1 MSRNPFRSTG
11 RAGLLACA
19 LGMGL
24 WCGIA
29 SGQEPGP
36 GPLTATK
43 DAPANFDPSDVY
55 FQGWLLSRDAEK
67 LQAEKKYNEALEKFT
82 RARQLFD
89 SVATYFPLWKPEM
102 VTGRRAQTRDF
113 IAAVGPEALKERR
126 EKATAVAELEG
137 GVRTGVV
144 EGEAPAPLGD
154 PMPLAPL
161 PGIQK
166 VETLETR
173 RIAELETRV
182 KELQQDLASSADP
195 NGADR
200 NASRVRDLAKQRDL
214 AQADLKRAKDELTK
228 LRSKFAAEPMQEE
241 MRKLDSQL
249 QAKERERAAMSQAL
263 GQSEEKTRKANEQI
277 AALQAE
283 RTRLA
288 QKAADLEKNL
298 ETERKA
304 QNEVIAGQQ
313 KQLRQLQELLRGKND
328 ELAKANQKIASLEN
342 QLSGIRADFDELRT
356 ERDTLLREKEQMA
369 SLLKLSEGS
378 RIQEV
383 IDQNLGLAKQLREAQ
398 ESVARLN
405 QANNATQDQL
415 LEAMRDLAIA
425 KGNIND
431 FKREKIAQDK
441 RMADMERRLRAEAAG
456 LAAGAGNADRA
467 EADMLRALIQKQL
480 RIQDRR
486 RKAGE
491 LLVDAV
497 REKAQKDETLREA
510 VELYEQSELPLSPK
524 EMEIVKDRG
533 VDDEFVSPFSRPQ
546 DQVNA
551 SVARLESENLPYNDA
566 ATRAYLNGRYQ
577 SCREL
582 FELVI
587 ERHPGDADTMCRLGH
602 VHLKLKDAAAAA
614 DIFRRATEMNGS
626 NPYAHRML
634 GRSLME
640 IGALGE
646 AVESLKKSI
655 ELAPTNAEGRVV
667 LGKLFFDIG
676 EEDNAEEQLKSAIV
690 YDDAM
695 WEPHFNLAYL
705 YAKQG
710 KKKQGLEYYR
720 NAIERGAAP
729 DLSLE
734 KQLGS

>member
-1 MSRNPFRSTG
+1 MTP
-11 RAGLLACA
+11 A
-19 LGMGL
+19 
-24 WCGIA
+24 
-29 SGQEPGP
+29 
-36 GPLTATK
+36 K

-67 LQAEKKYNEALEKFT
+67 LQAEKKYEEALEKLT

-89 SVATYFPLWKPEM
+89 SIATYFPLWKPEM
-102 VTGRRAQTRDF
+102 VKGRRDQTREA
-113 IAAVGPEALKERR
+113 ITAIGPDVLKQRK
-126 EKATAVAELEG
+126 EKASAVAELEG

-154 PMPLAPL
+154 PMPLTPL

-195 NGADR
+195 NSADR

-214 AQADLKRAKDELTK
+214 AQADLKRAKDELAR
-228 LRSKFAAEPMQEE
+228 LRAKFAAEPMQED
-241 MRKLDSQL
+241 MRKLEAQL

-263 GQSEEKTRKANEQI
+263 GKSQQETREAREQI

-298 ETERKA
+298 EIERKA

-313 KQLRQLQELLRGKND
+313 KQLRQLQEQLRGKND
-328 ELAKANQKIASLEN
+328 ELAKANLKIASLEN
-342 QLSGIRADFDELRT
+342 QLTEVRSSFDELRE
-356 ERDTLLREKEQMA
+356 ERDGLLREKEQMA
-369 SLLKLSEGS
+369 ALLKLSEGS

-383 IDQNLGLAKQLREAQ
+383 IDQNLSLAKQLREAQ
-398 ESVARLN
+398 ENVERLN
-405 QANNATQDQL
+405 KTNNATQDQL

-431 FKREKIAQDK
+431 FKREKIAQEK

-456 LAAGAGNADRA
+456 LATANADPA

-480 RIQDRR
+480 RIQERR

-497 REKAQKDETLREA
+497 REKAEKDETLREA
-510 VELYEQSELPLSPK
+510 VQLYEQSELPLTPK
-524 EMEIVKDRG
+524 EMDLVKDRG

-546 DQVNA
+546 DEVNA
-551 SVARLESENLPYNDA
+551 SVARLETENLPYTDA
-566 ATRAYLNGRYQ
+566 ATRAYLNGRFQ

-587 ERHPGDADTMCRLGH
+587 ERHPGDADTMCRLGN
-602 VHLKLKDAAAAA
+602 VHLRLNDAAAAA
-614 DIFRRATEMNGS
+614 DIFRRATELSSN

-634 GRSLME
+634 GYSLMQT
-640 IGALGE
+640 GALGE
-646 AVESLKKSI
+646 ALESLKKSV
-655 ELAPTNAEGRVV
+655 ELAPTNADGRVV
-667 LGKLFFDIG
+667 LGKLFFDLG
-676 EEDNAEEQLKSAIV
+676 QEDDAEEQLKSAIV

-695 WEPHFNLAYL
+695 WQPHFNLAYL

-710 KKKQGLEYYR
+710 KKKQGLTYYR
-720 NAIERGAAP
+720 NAIERGATP
-729 DLSLE
+729 DLKLE

>member
-1 MSRNPFRSTG
+1 MTP
-11 RAGLLACA
+11 A
-19 LGMGL
+19 
-24 WCGIA
+24 
-29 SGQEPGP
+29 
-36 GPLTATK
+36 K

-67 LQAEKKYNEALEKFT
+67 LQAEKKYEEALDKLT

-102 VTGRRAQTRDF
+102 VKGRRDQTREA
-113 IAAVGPEALKERR
+113 ITAIGPDVLKQRK
-126 EKATAVAELEG
+126 EKASAVAELEG

-154 PMPLAPL
+154 PMALTPL

-195 NGADR
+195 NGSDR
-200 NASRVRDLAKQRDL
+200 NASRVRDLSKQRDL
-214 AQADLKRAKDELTK
+214 ARADLKRAQDELAR
-228 LRSKFAAEPMQEE
+228 LRSKFAAEPMQED
-241 MRKLDSQL
+241 MRKLEAQL

-263 GQSEEKTRKANEQI
+263 GKSQQETREAREQI

-298 ETERKA
+298 EIERKA

-313 KQLRQLQELLRGKND
+313 KQLRQLQEQLRGKND
-328 ELAKANQKIASLEN
+328 ELAKANLKIASLEN
-342 QLSGIRADFDELRT
+342 QLTEVRSSFDELRE
-356 ERDTLLREKEQMA
+356 ERDGLLREKEQMA
-369 SLLKLSEGS
+369 ALLKLSEGS

-398 ESVARLN
+398 ENVERLN
-405 QANNATQDQL
+405 KANNATQDQL

-431 FKREKIAQDK
+431 FKREKIAQEK

-456 LAAGAGNADRA
+456 LAAGNADPA

-480 RIQDRR
+480 RIQERR

-497 REKAQKDETLREA
+497 REKAEKDETLREA
-510 VELYEQSELPLSPK
+510 VQLYEQSELPLTPK
-524 EMEIVKDRG
+524 EMDLVKDRG

-546 DQVNA
+546 DEVNA
-551 SVARLESENLPYNDA
+551 SVARLETENLPYTDA
-566 ATRAYLNGRYQ
+566 ATRAYLNGRFQ

-587 ERHPGDADTMCRLGH
+587 ERHPGDADTMCRLGN
-602 VHLKLKDAAAAA
+602 VHLRLDDPAAAA
-614 DIFRRATEMNGS
+614 DIFRRATELSSN

-634 GRSLME
+634 GYSLMKT
-640 IGALGE
+640 GALGE
-646 AVESLKKSI
+646 ALESLKKSV
-655 ELAPTNAEGRVV
+655 ELAPTNADGRVV
-667 LGKLFFDIG
+667 LGKLFFDLG
-676 EEDNAEEQLKSAIV
+676 QEDDAEEQLKSAIV

-695 WEPHFNLAYL
+695 WQPHFNLAYL

-710 KKKQGLEYYR
+710 KKKQGLTYYR
-720 NAIERGAAP
+720 NAIERGATP
-729 DLSLE
+729 DLKLE

>member
-1 MSRNPFRSTG
+1 
-11 RAGLLACA
+11 
-19 LGMGL
+19 MGL
-24 WCGIA
+24 CCDV
-29 SGQEPGP
+29 SPGQEPGP
-36 GPLTATK
+36 LTPAK
-43 DAPANFDPSDVY
+43 DAPANFDPSDVF

-67 LQAEKKYNEALEKFT
+67 LQAEKKFEEALEKYT

-102 VTGRRAQTRDF
+102 VKGRRAKTEDF
-113 IAAVGPEALKERR
+113 IATVGPEVIKERK
-126 EKATAVAELEG
+126 EKASAVAELEG

-144 EGEAPAPLGD
+144 EGEMPLPLGN
-154 PMPLAPL
+154 PLPLAPL
-161 PGIQK
+161 PGIRN

-173 RIAELETRV
+173 RIAELENRV
-182 KELQQDLASSADP
+182 KELQQDLASSDDP

-214 AQADLKRAKDELTK
+214 AQADLKRAQDELTK
-228 LRSKFAAEPMQEE
+228 LRSKFAAQPMQEE
-241 MRKLDSQL
+241 MRKLEAQL
-249 QAKERERAAMSQAL
+249 HAKERERAAMSQAL
-263 GQSEEKTRKANEQI
+263 GQSEEKTRLAGEQI
-277 AALQAE
+277 AALQTE
-283 RTRLA
+283 RARLA

-298 ETERKA
+298 EVERKA

-313 KQLRQLQELLRGKND
+313 KQLRQLQEQLRGKND
-328 ELAKANQKIASLEN
+328 ELARANQRIAALESD
-342 QLSGIRADFDELRT
+342 LDAVRSDFEELRE
-356 ERDTLLREKEQMA
+356 ERDSLLREKEQMA

-383 IDQNLGLAKQLREAQ
+383 IDQNLGLAKTLREAEAQ
-398 ESVARLN
+398 IQNLQQS
-405 QANNATQDQL
+405 NNATQDQL

-431 FKREKIAQDK
+431 FKREKIAQEK
-441 RMADMERRLRAEAAG
+441 RIADMERRLRAEAAG
-456 LAAGAGNADRA
+456 LAGNADPA

-480 RIQDRR
+480 RIQERR

-497 REKAQKDETLREA
+497 RDKAQKDETLREA
-510 VELYEQSELPLSPK
+510 VELYEKSELPLSPK
-524 EMEIVKDRG
+524 EMDLVKSRG

-546 DQVNA
+546 DEVNA
-551 SVARLESENLPYNDA
+551 SISRLERENLPYTDA
-566 ATRAYLNGRYQ
+566 ATRAYLNGRFQ

-587 ERHPGDADTMCRLGH
+587 ERHPGDADTMCRLGN
-602 VHLKLKDAAAAA
+602 VHLRLDDSAAAA
-614 DIFRRATEMNGS
+614 DIFRRATELNGN

-634 GRSLME
+634 GYSLMK

-646 AVESLKKSI
+646 ALESLKKSV
-655 ELAPTNAEGRVV
+655 ELAPTNADGRVV
-667 LGKLFFDIG
+667 LGKLFFDLG
-676 EEDNAEEQLKSAIV
+676 EEDDAEEQLKSAIV

-695 WEPHFNLAYL
+695 WQPHFNLAYL

-729 DLSLE
+729 DLKLE
-734 KQLGS
+734 KQLGT